1 MKKIEKERMTFT
13 KLWVSIILGI
23 SLIDVQ
29 LTFVLAWFEKDT
41 VVTLAVA
48 IVTEIIAVGLG
59 YGIKSFLGKKEEENN
74 KLIEKGMTADIED
87 DTDDIE
93 TEEGEAEG

>member
-13 KLWVSIILGI
+13 KFWVSVILAI

-29 LTFVLAWFEKDT
+29 LTFVLAWFDKDT

-59 YGIKSFLGKKEEENN
+59 YGVKSFLGKKEEEDN
-74 KLIEKGMTADIED
+74 KIIMQNMST
-87 DTDDIE
+87 TDDIDE
-93 TEEGEAEG
+93 EDEDEEGEGVG